1 MSGAKADRALVL
13 GNIGVEFDGFAA
25 SWFRRIMCVFG
36 TGPRPCWVRAPA
48 RSRRP
53 YHEAVEWRAR
63 AEVGGC
69 TFGTWHPNQ
78 SLQQMVTVV
87 TVRAKHGPR
96 QPRPLLKL
104 VLDIWS

>member
-13 GNIGVEFDGFAA
+13 GNIGVEFDGFAV

-36 TGPRPCWVRAPA
+36 TGSRPCSSRSPA
-48 RSRRP
+48 RSWRP
-53 YHEAVEWRAR
+53 QYEAVEWKAR

-104 VLDIWS
+104 VL

>member
-36 TGPRPCWVRAPA
+36 TGPRPCLIRTPA
-48 RSRRP
+48 RSWRP
-53 YHEAVEWRAR
+53 YHEVAEWKAR
-63 AEVGGC
+63 AEVNGC
-69 TFGTWHPNQ
+69 TFGTWLPNQ

-87 TVRAKHGPR
+87 TVRAEHGPR

-104 VLDIWS
+104 VLGA